1 MIWRC
6 WTTFIT
12 FNGGPVIM
20 MDHNDR
26 ISSVG
31 AGLVAGIHKLHDD
44 IEQSFAS
51 ARVQV
56 SFFDERSI
64 FFVAVMTSCSCRCL

>member
-1 MIWRC
+1 
-6 WTTFIT
+6 
-12 FNGGPVIM
+12 M

-31 AGLVAGIHKLHDD
+31 AGLVEDGIHKLHDRAV
-44 IEQSFAS
+44 FCC

-64 FFVAVMTSCSCRCL
+64 FL